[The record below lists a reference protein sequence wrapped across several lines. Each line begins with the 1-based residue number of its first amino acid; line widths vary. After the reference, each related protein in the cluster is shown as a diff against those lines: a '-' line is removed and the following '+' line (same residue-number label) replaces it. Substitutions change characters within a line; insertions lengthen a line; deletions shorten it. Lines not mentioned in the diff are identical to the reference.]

1 MMAKISVVTVGR
13 NRHVTLEGRV
23 TAADLGR
30 LERACGSALEHKIPP
45 LEVNVE
51 RVRSIDAAAQ
61 SYVDRLSTRGAR
73 IAGNIAARRSALT
86 LSGEERPVGRSGAEP
101 RLVCSDRRDR
111 RFRF

>member
-45 LEVNVE
+45 LEVNIE

-73 IAGNIAARRSALT
+73 ITGNIAVLSTDVVLRRAP
-86 LSGEERPVGRSGAEP
+86 RPGRSDAEP
-101 RLVCSDRRDR
+101 RLVSDRRDR
-111 RFRF
+111 RYPS